1 MQSLD
6 SGAEGMPVESF
17 LDVSSDHAVAQI
29 NLKQGETRVVRLK
42 KFDAGQPVDG
52 HPGLYR
58 DPKVVV

>member
-1 MQSLD
+1 
-6 SGAEGMPVESF
+6 MPVESF